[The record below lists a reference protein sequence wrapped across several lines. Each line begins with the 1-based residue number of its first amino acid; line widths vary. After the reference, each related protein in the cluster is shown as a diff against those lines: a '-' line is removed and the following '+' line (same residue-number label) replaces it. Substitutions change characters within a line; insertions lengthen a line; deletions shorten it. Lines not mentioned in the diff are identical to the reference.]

1 MATSSEN
8 RTYVAIDLKSF
19 FASVECVDRG
29 LNPLST
35 NLVVADL
42 SRTEK
47 TICLAVTPSLKS
59 YGIPGR
65 PRLFEVVQ
73 HLQALRRQTGQHI
86 DYIVAPPRMAR
97 YIEVSTQIYQI
108 YLRYIAPDDIHVYS
122 IDEVFI
128 DVTPYLSTYKMTAH
142 ELTIKL
148 IREVLAETGITATA
162 GIGTN
167 MYLCKVAMDIVAK
180 RMPPDADGVRI
191 AELTEQSYRKLLW
204 DHKPLTD
211 FWRVGGGIARKL
223 EMYGIQTMG
232 QLARFSLQ
240 HDELLYKLFG
250 VNAEYLIDH
259 AWGYEPCTIAMV
271 KAYRPVNS
279 SLCSGQVLSRAYS
292 AEQGRV
298 VAQEMVDGLA
308 LDLIEKRLL
317 TDQIVLTVSY
327 ERDMARH
334 ARSTINLPSQT
345 SSAQQLGRA
354 LNLLYDRIVNPQLQ
368 IRRISITLNHIVRE
382 ELFAGESRPVQLQ
395 LFADCDDAMLN
406 IDSSEQLH
414 RERKMQEAILHIKK
428 RYGKNALLKGLNYK
442 DGATARERNNQIGGH
457 KA

>member
-1 MATSSEN
+1 
-8 RTYVAIDLKSF
+8 
-19 FASVECVDRG
+19 
-29 LNPLST
+29 
-35 NLVVADL
+35 VADL

-191 AELTEQSYRKLLW
+191 AELTEQSYRELLW

-334 ARSTINLPSQT
+334 ARSTINLPSPT

-354 LNLLYDRIVNPQLQ
+354 LNLLYDRIVNPQLL

-382 ELFAGESRPVQLQ
+382 ELFVGESRPVQLQ
-395 LFADCDDAMLN
+395 LFADCDDATLN